1 MAQGHGDGQ
10 LHLHATGEVLEG
22 LFLRQAEAGEVIL
35 VLLSVPTA
43 VGLGHD
49 ASHLKGIQALWE
61 IGLVQ
66 HHESVR
72 QALDKPP
79 HLLAGADDGGGV
91 ARVAENQQLHAL
103 LPAGLDGAVHIDGII
118 RPLGDGDVAGLL
130 QIAVEGVHG
139 EVRLQGG
146 EGLPLLEEPGEQHGN
161 QLVGAVACGHVFHR
175 HAVILGK
182 GLAQLLG
189 GGVRVAVESHLG
201 HRGGQLL

>member
-1 MAQGHGDGQ
+1 M
-10 LHLHATGEVLEG
+10 E
-22 LFLRQAEAGEVIL
+22 FRQ
-35 VLLSVPTA
+35 
-43 VGLGHD
+43 
-49 ASHLKGIQALWE
+49 QALVGE
-61 IGLVQ
+61 IHIGLVQ

-72 QALDKPP
+72 HALDKPP
-79 HLLAGADDGGGV
+79 HLLAGADDGSGV

-118 RPLGDGDVAGLL
+118 RPLGDRDVAGLL

-146 EGLPLLEEPGEQHGN
+146 ESLPLLEEPGEQHGN
-161 QLVGAVACGHVFHR
+161 QLVGAVARGHVFHR